1 MCIKLH
7 IQPNFHA
14 NIACTSRQDFWMP
27 ANPAIRLLTLPN
39 DAWCLHFR
47 PRHCGIWCPKRA
59 AKSRQRCPNGSRR
72 KEATLGASSE
82 RQSSTE
88 RLTGQH
94 ALPLTENQKLS
105 ANWMNLRQFWGQSLL
120 GRKKCWAVTFEIFRF
135 RSPALLFYF
144 VPQPW
149 IFHGGWR
156 WKHFTLHNKL
166 ARLSHRYEIWSPAL
180 KYPYSSAIPVGFWD
194 KLMVYFDSFKNRC
207 K

>member
-14 NIACTSRQDFWMP
+14 NIACISRQDFWMP

-47 PRHCGIWCPKRA
+47 PRHCCIWCPKRA

-120 GRKKCWAVTFEIFRF
+120 GRKKC
-135 RSPALLFYF
+135 
-144 VPQPW
+144 
-149 IFHGGWR
+149 
-156 WKHFTLHNKL
+156 
-166 ARLSHRYEIWSPAL
+166 
-180 KYPYSSAIPVGFWD
+180 
-194 KLMVYFDSFKNRC
+194 
-207 K
+207 